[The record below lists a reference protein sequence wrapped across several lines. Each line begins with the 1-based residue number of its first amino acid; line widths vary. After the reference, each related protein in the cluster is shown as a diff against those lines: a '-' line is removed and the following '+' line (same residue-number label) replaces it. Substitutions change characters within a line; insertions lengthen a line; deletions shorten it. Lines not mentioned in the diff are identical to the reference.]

1 MTTDKPE
8 TLAENVESGRG
19 GAAAVPGA
27 PFADAGAN
35 DTGAAGPDVVA
46 ASDIQV
52 DHAALDAS
60 IAAFAEENAGYYQRA
75 IHRIHGSTS
84 SFPNTFNFWAAVAG
98 PFWSAARGVW
108 GMFWTFLILEIIA
121 WVQIGRGLW
130 GNPGASLLEQAARQR
145 ARADEFL
152 GRADA
157 ARTAGEDPERFE
169 KLATNIGR
177 AADRSIEQATALNA
191 DAMKIML
198 TGLALLAVFKLVQGL
213 YANKVYEKQY
223 SRWRIDAKSV
233 ESGFSRRRAAL
244 GAALVAAI
252 APLTIYKFTVASP
265 LAVLN
270 EFPEKGISHTILGV
284 DNETLFTRL
293 AGWLEAKIDAA
304 AIAGADVFDGV
315 TAGVRSVLDALTL
328 ALNGTPWP
336 VVMTVIVVTAW
347 RAAGPRVAIFTAAA
361 LAYIALLGYWEIAME
376 TVALVGAAVLICV
389 VIGIP
394 LGIWFGKSKRAY
406 NAAEPVLDLMQTLPA
421 FVYLIPIIAFFGT
434 GNPPGIL
441 ATIIFG
447 MPPVI
452 RLTALGMRGVPENI
466 KEAATAFGASRG
478 QVLKDVEIP
487 LALPSIMAGVN
498 QTILMCLSM
507 VVIISLIGGGGLGKT
522 ILESLQYAAKGP
534 GLLGGFA
541 ILFVAMVMDR
551 IVQGAFRKSQ
561 E

>member
-1 MTTDKPE
+1 MTDTTVPE
-8 TLAENVESGRG
+8 QVDSGRG

-27 PFADAGAN
+27 PLAGEPGI
-35 DTGAAGPDVVA
+35 TVTA
-46 ASDIQV
+46 ASDIEV
-52 DHAALDAS
+52 NRDELDAS
-60 IAAFAEENAGYYQRA
+60 IGQFVEERAPYYQRSF
-75 IHRIHGSTS
+75 HRIHESTGLV
-84 SFPNTFNFWAAVAG
+84 PRTFNLWAAVAG
-98 PFWSAARGVW
+98 PFWAAARGVW

-130 GNPGASLLEQAARQR
+130 GNPGASLMERAGTQR

-152 GRADA
+152 QRAADA
-157 ARTAGEDPERFE
+157 TAAGEDPSRFE
-169 KLATNIGR
+169 RLAENIGR
-177 AADRSIEQATALNA
+177 AADKSLAEAEALSAEATS
-191 DAMKIML
+191 IML
-198 TGLALLAVFKLVQGL
+198 YGLALLAVFKIVQGL
-213 YANKVYEKQY
+213 YANRVYEKQY
-223 SRWRIDAKSV
+223 SKWRIDPASV
-233 ESGFSRRRAAL
+233 ESGFSRRRAGI

-252 APLTIYKFTVASP
+252 APLTIYKFTVSSP
-265 LAVLN
+265 WAVLN
-270 EFPEKGISHTILGV
+270 EFPEKRLSEAVLGV
-284 DNETLFTRL
+284 ENETFFTRL
-293 AGWLEAKIDAA
+293 ATWLEARIDAA
-304 AIAGADVFDGV
+304 AVAGADVFDGV

-336 VVMTVIVVTAW
+336 VVMTVIIVTAW
-347 RAAGPRVAIFTAAA
+347 RAAGPRVAIFTTAA
-361 LAYIALLGYWEIAME
+361 LAYIALLGYWDVAME
-376 TVALVGAAVLICV
+376 TVALVGAAVIICV

-394 LGIWFGKSKRAY
+394 LGIWFGKSRRAY

-466 KEAATAFGASRG
+466 KEAATAFGASKR

-507 VVIISLIGGGGLGKT
+507 VVIISLIGGGGLGKV
-522 ILESLQYAAKGP
+522 ILEALQYAAKGP

-541 ILFVAMVMDR
+541 ILFCAMVIDR
-551 IVQGAFRKSQ
+551 IVQGAFRGDGAR
-561 E
+561 